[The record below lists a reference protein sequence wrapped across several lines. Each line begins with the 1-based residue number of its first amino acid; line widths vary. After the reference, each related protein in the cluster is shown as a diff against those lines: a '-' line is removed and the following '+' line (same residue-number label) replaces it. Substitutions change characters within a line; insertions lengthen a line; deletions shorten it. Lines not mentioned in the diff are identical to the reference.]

1 MKRKIFCLSMLFF
14 LALATFAEGRAK
26 YVFYFIGDGMGVN
39 QVNLTETY
47 LAAIQG
53 RIGVEPLLFT
63 GFPATGFVTTYSATN
78 GVTDSAAGG
87 TALATGV
94 KTRNGAVGMT
104 DEETFV
110 PVSVAE
116 VAKAAGAAVGVATS
130 VSIDHAT
137 PASFYAHVP
146 NRSMYYE
153 IGKDLVRT
161 GFDFYAGSDFLKPK
175 PDNST
180 EPDNLYDLCLKAGYT
195 IARGHD
201 DYCKKAP
208 AAKGGMILFQDKGA
222 ADRSSL
228 PYAINRKAGELTL
241 AEITQAGIDYLNY
254 RNKDGFFLMVEGGK
268 IDWACHA
275 NDAATVIK
283 EVIDM
288 DEAVRVAYDFYLQ
301 HPDETLIVI
310 TADHETGG
318 LALGIGPYELHT
330 DLLQYQTMSADL
342 YTQHIAQLRKQHGD
356 SLSWEMVKQDL
367 AAHWGFWDKVK
378 LDDADTERLQKAFA
392 ALKAGMSQGESNLY
406 SKEDALSTT
415 ARRILNRKAHI
426 GWQSGGHSNG
436 IVPVFAIGAGAEQF
450 VGKLENTDIPKR
462 IKQAAGWK

>member
-87 TALATGV
+87 TALATGI

-175 PDNST
+175 PENST
-180 EPDNLYDLCLKAGYT
+180 EPDDLYGLCLKAGYT

-288 DEAVRVAYDFYLQ
+288 DQAVRVAYDFYLQ

-356 SLSWEMVKQDL
+356 NLSWEMVKQDL

-378 LDDADTERLQKAFA
+378 LDDADTERLQKAFD

-436 IVPVFAIGAGAEQF
+436 IVPVFAIGAGAERF
-450 VGKLENTDIPKR
+450 VGKLENTDIPQR

>member
-53 RIGVEPLLFT
+53 RIGVEPLVFT

-104 DEETFV
+104 DEEAFV

-116 VAKAAGAAVGVATS
+116 VAKAAGAAVGIATS

-180 EPDNLYDLCLKAGYT
+180 EPDDLYGLCLKAGYT

-342 YTQHIAQLRKQHGD
+342 YTQHIARLRKQHGD
-356 SLSWEMVKQDL
+356 NLSWEMVKQDL

-462 IKQAAGWK
+462 IKKAAGWK

>member
-1 MKRKIFCLSMLFF
+1 MLFF

-116 VAKAAGAAVGVATS
+116 VAKAAGAAVGIATS

-180 EPDNLYDLCLKAGYT
+180 EDVDLYGLCLKAGYT

-288 DEAVRVAYDFYLQ
+288 DQAVRVAYDFYLQ

-356 SLSWEMVKQDL
+356 DLSWEMVKQDL

-378 LDDADTERLQKAFA
+378 LDDADTERLQKAFD

-436 IVPVFAIGAGAEQF
+436 IVPVFAIGAGAEKF

-462 IKQAAGWK
+462 IKKAAGWK

>member
-1 MKRKIFCLSMLFF
+1 MLFF

-53 RIGVEPLLFT
+53 RIGVEPLVFT

-116 VAKAAGAAVGVATS
+116 VAKAAGAAVGIATS

-180 EPDNLYDLCLKAGYT
+180 EPDDLYGLCLKAGYT

-288 DEAVRVAYDFYLQ
+288 DQAVRVAYDFYLQ

-356 SLSWEMVKQDL
+356 NLSWEMVKQDL

-378 LDDADTERLQKAFA
+378 LDDADTERLQKAFD

-436 IVPVFAIGAGAEQF
+436 IVPVFAIGAGAERF
-450 VGKLENTDIPKR
+450 VGKLENTDIPQR

>member
-94 KTRNGAVGMT
+94 KTRNGAVGVT

-180 EPDNLYDLCLKAGYT
+180 EPDDLYGLCLKAGYT

-222 ADRSSL
+222 TDRSSL

-288 DEAVRVAYDFYLQ
+288 DQAVRVAYDFYLQ

-356 SLSWEMVKQDL
+356 NLSWEMVKQDL

-378 LDDADTERLQKAFA
+378 LDDADTERLQKAFN

-436 IVPVFAIGAGAEQF
+436 IVPVFAIGAGAEKF
-450 VGKLENTDIPKR
+450 VGKLENTDIPQR

>member
-53 RIGVEPLLFT
+53 RIGVEPLVFT

-116 VAKAAGAAVGVATS
+116 VAKAAGAAVGIATS

-180 EPDNLYDLCLKAGYT
+180 EPDDLYGLCLKAGYT

-288 DEAVRVAYDFYLQ
+288 DQAVRVAYDFYLQ

-356 SLSWEMVKQDL
+356 NLSWEMVKQDL

-378 LDDADTERLQKAFA
+378 LDDADTERLQKAFD

-436 IVPVFAIGAGAEQF
+436 IVPVFAIGAGAERF
-450 VGKLENTDIPKR
+450 VGKLENTDIPQR

>member
-1 MKRKIFCLSMLFF
+1 MKKKILSLSLVFL
-14 LALATFAEGRAK
+14 LALTAFAEGRAK

-53 RIGVEPLLFT
+53 RIGVEPLLFS
-63 GFPATGFVTTYSATN
+63 GFPFTGLVTTYSATN

-94 KTRNGAVGMT
+94 KTRNGAIGMT
-104 DEETFV
+104 DEEVMV
-110 PVSVAE
+110 PVSIAE
-116 VAKAAGAAVGVATS
+116 VAKVAGAAVGIATS

-153 IGKDLVRT
+153 IGKDLVRA

-175 PDNST
+175 PDGST
-180 EPDNLYDLCLKAGYT
+180 DPDDLYGLCLNVGYT
-195 IARGHD
+195 IARGYE
-201 DYCKKAP
+201 DYSQQ
-208 AAKGGMILFQDKGA
+208 AAHAKQGLIFLQNKDA

-228 PYAINRKAGELTL
+228 SYAINRQAGDLTL
-241 AEITQAGIDYLNY
+241 TEITQAATDFLSR

-283 EVIDM
+283 EVIDL
-288 DEAVRVAYDFYLQ
+288 DQAVRVAYDFYLQ

-318 LALGIGPYELHT
+318 LALGCGPYELHT
-330 DLLQYQTMSADL
+330 DLLQYQKMSADR
-342 YTQHIAQLRKQHGD
+342 YTQHITHLRKEAGENFT
-356 SLSWEMVKQDL
+356 WDL
-367 AAHWGFWDKVK
+367 VRKDLQTNWGFWDKVALSEQEEALLK
-378 LDDADTERLQKAFA
+378 KAFD
-392 ALKAGMSQGESNLY
+392 ALKEGMEKGDSNLY
-406 SKEDALSTT
+406 SREDALSTA
-415 ARRILNRKAHI
+415 ARRLLNRKALV

-436 IVPVFAIGAGAEQF
+436 YVPVFAIGAGAEHF

-462 IKQAAGWK
+462 IVQAAGWK

>member
-1 MKRKIFCLSMLFF
+1 MKRKIFCFSMVFF
-14 LALATFAEGRAK
+14 LALAAYAEGKAK

-53 RIGVEPLLFT
+53 RIGVEPLLFS
-63 GFPATGFVTTYSATN
+63 GFPFTGLVTTYSATN

-87 TALATGV
+87 TALATGE
-94 KTRNGAVGMT
+94 KTRNGAVGMKADAAT
-104 DEETFV
+104 AV
-110 PVSVAE
+110 PSIAQR
-116 VAKAAGAAVGVATS
+116 AKAAGAAVGIATS

-153 IGKDLVRT
+153 IGKDLVRA
-161 GFDFYAGSDFLKPK
+161 GFDFYAGSDFLKPQAGK
-175 PDNST
+175 DT
-180 EPDNLYDLCLKAGYT
+180 KEPNLYEQCRRAGYV
-195 IARGHD
+195 IARGYAD
-201 DYCKKAP
+201 FCQQETSARQ
-208 AAKGGMILFQDKGA
+208 GIILFQEEKA

-228 PYAINRKAGELTL
+228 PYAINRQTGDLTL
-241 AEITQAGIDYLNY
+241 TEITQAATDFLSR

-283 EVIDM
+283 EVM
-288 DEAVRVAYDFYLQ
+288 DLDQAVRVAYDFYLQ

-318 LALGIGPYELHT
+318 LALGCGPYELHT
-330 DLLQYQTMSADL
+330 DLLQYQKMSADR
-342 YTQHIAQLRKQHGD
+342 YTQHITHLRKEAGENFT
-356 SLSWEMVKQDL
+356 WDL
-367 AAHWGFWDKVK
+367 VRKDLQANWGFWDKVALSEQEEALLK
-378 LDDADTERLQKAFA
+378 QAFD
-392 ALKAGMSQGESNLY
+392 ALKEGMEKGDSNLY
-406 SKEDALSTT
+406 SREDALSTA
-415 ARRILNRKAHI
+415 ARRLLNRKALV

-436 IVPVFAIGAGAEQF
+436 YVPVFAIGAGAEHF

-462 IKQAAGWK
+462 IVQAAGWK

>member
-1 MKRKIFCLSMLFF
+1 MKKKFLS
-14 LALATFAEGRAK
+14 LALLFLLALTSFAEGRAK

-47 LAAIQG
+47 LAATQG

-63 GFPATGFVTTYSATN
+63 GFPFTGFVTTYSATN

-110 PVSVAE
+110 PVSVAHI
-116 VAKAAGAAVGVATS
+116 AKNADAAVGIATS

-146 NRSMYYE
+146 NRNMYYE
-153 IGKDLVRT
+153 IGRDLVRT

-180 EPDNLYDLCLKAGYT
+180 EPDDLYGLCLHAGYA
-195 IARGHD
+195 IARGLD
-201 DYCKKAP
+201 DYIKMVPEAP
-208 AAKGGMILFQDKGA
+208 KGMILFQDKGA

-228 PYAINRKAGELTL
+228 PYAINRKAGELSL
-241 AEITQAGIDYLNY
+241 AEITHAGIDYLNY
-254 RNKDGFFLMVEGGK
+254 LKKDGFFFMIEGGK

-275 NDAATVIK
+275 NDAATVIH

-288 DEAVRVAYDFYLQ
+288 DEAVKEAYNFYLQ

-318 LALGIGPYELHT
+318 LSLGIGAYELHT
-330 DLLQYQTMSADL
+330 DLLQHQAMSADQ
-342 YTQHIAQLRKQHGD
+342 YTKHISELCKQHGD
-356 SLSWEMVKQDL
+356 NLTWEMVKQDL
-367 AAHWGFWDKVK
+367 TAHWGFWEKVK
-378 LDDADTERLQKAFA
+378 LDDAETERLQKAFDT
-392 ALKAGMSQGESNLY
+392 LKAGMSQGDSNLY

-436 IVPVFAIGAGAEQF
+436 IVPVFAIGAGAELF

-462 IKQAAGWK
+462 IAKAAGWK

>member
-53 RIGVEPLLFT
+53 RIGVEPLVFT

-110 PVSVAE
+110 PVSVAK

-180 EPDNLYDLCLKAGYT
+180 EPDDLYGLCLKAGYT

-356 SLSWEMVKQDL
+356 NLSWEMVKQDL

-378 LDDADTERLQKAFA
+378 LDDADTERLQKAFD

-436 IVPVFAIGAGAEQF
+436 IVPVFAIGAGADRF
-450 VGKLENTDIPKR
+450 VGKLENTDIPQR

>member
-1 MKRKIFCLSMLFF
+1 MLFF

-116 VAKAAGAAVGVATS
+116 VAKAAGAAVGIATS

-180 EPDNLYDLCLKAGYT
+180 EPDDLYGLCLKAGYT

-288 DEAVRVAYDFYLQ
+288 DQAVRVAYDFYLQ

-356 SLSWEMVKQDL
+356 NLSWEMVKQDL

-462 IKQAAGWK
+462 IKKAAGWK

>member
-116 VAKAAGAAVGVATS
+116 VAKAAGAAVGIATS

-180 EPDNLYDLCLKAGYT
+180 EPDDLYGLCLKAGYT

-288 DEAVRVAYDFYLQ
+288 DQAVRVAYDFYLQ

-356 SLSWEMVKQDL
+356 NLSWEMVKQDL

-462 IKQAAGWK
+462 IKKAAGWK

>member
-94 KTRNGAVGMT
+94 KTRNGAVGVT

-180 EPDNLYDLCLKAGYT
+180 EPDDLYGLCLKAGYT

-201 DYCKKAP
+201 DYYKKAP

-241 AEITQAGIDYLNY
+241 AEITQAGIDYLND

-288 DEAVRVAYDFYLQ
+288 DQAVRVAYDFYLQ

-426 GWQSGGHSNG
+426 GWHSGGHSNG

-462 IKQAAGWK
+462 IKKAAGWK